1 MMVHGASERRA
12 CRLAKIDRNVVHYKP
27 KLRPEDD
34 HIRIRL
40 RELAEERRRFGYR
53 RLYVLLR
60 REGVMANR
68 KRVYRIY
75 REERL
80 TVRKRKRKRIAQA
93 RDRKIEAPRRPNQ
106 LWAMDFVSD
115 VVAGGRRIRTL
126 TVVDAFTREA
136 LALEVDTS
144 ITGDRVSRVLDEIGE
159 HRGFPETIQ
168 VDNGPEFRGL
178 VLDHWAYTRK
188 VELAF
193 IDPGKPTQNA
203 YIESFNGRLRDECL
217 NQHWFASLREAR
229 RLIQSWQEDY
239 NERRPH
245 SSLGYM
251 APAEYRRFREE
262 EVAQEMAC

>member
-1 MMVHGASERRA
+1 MMSHGASERRA
-12 CRLAKIDRNVVHYKP
+12 CRLSKIDRNVLRYVP

-34 HIRIRL
+34 RIRARL

-60 REGVMANR
+60 REGFGANR

-75 REERL
+75 REEGL
-80 TVRKRKRKRIAQA
+80 TVRKRKRKRVAQA
-93 RDRKIEAPRRPNQ
+93 RGRRMDAPTRPNE

-126 TVVDAFTREA
+126 AVIDAFTRES

-144 ITGDRVSRVLDEIGE
+144 LSGERVARVLDELGDR
-159 HRGFPETIQ
+159 RGLPSAIQ

-193 IDPGKPTQNA
+193 IDPGKPSQNA

-217 NQHWFASLREAR
+217 NQHWFASLTEAR
-229 RLIQSWQEDY
+229 RLIARWQDDY
-239 NERRPH
+239 NEARPH
-245 SSLGYM
+245 SALGYM
-251 APAEYRRFREE
+251 APAEYRRFHEE
-262 EVAQEMAC
+262 EAPRMAS